1 MKVEERK
8 VAELIPYANNAR
20 THSDGQITKLCSSIR
35 EFGFTT
41 PIIIDE
47 ENNVLAGH
55 GRLEAVKRLGWE
67 KVSCTIL
74 ENLTKAQKKAYILA
88 DNKLALDADW
98 DFDMLRLEL
107 ENLKELDYDLNSTGF
122 DDDFLNDLEVQ
133 ERYDN
138 PQNKNSLSL
147 SERFIV
153 PPLSVFDTKQGYW
166 QNRKKE
172 WLNLGIKSEEGRKDD
187 LIFSKDISNYANVS
201 QTSIFDPVLCEV
213 CYKWFNIENGKILD
227 PFAGGSVRGIVASI
241 LGYEYAGI
249 DLRKEQIEA
258 NMANAKEMNLE
269 KMPNWVC
276 DDSLNIDEHIEDDS
290 VDMIFSCPPYGDLEK
305 YSDDER
311 DLSNM
316 DYEKFVEVYSKI
328 IQKCLKKLK
337 QDRFAVFVVGDIR
350 DKKGF
355 YRDFIG
361 DTKKAFITNG
371 AYLYNEIILLN
382 ALGTASIRADANGNF
397 TKFRKVC
404 KIQQNVLVFY
414 KGEPK
419 KIKDNFKEIEVADL
433 DE

>member
-8 VAELIPYANNAR
+8 VTELIPYANNAR
-20 THSDGQITKLCSSIR
+20 THSDEQITKLCSSIR

-67 KVSCTIL
+67 NVPCAIL
-74 ENLTKAQKKAYILA
+74 EGLTKAQKKAYILA

-107 ENLKELDYDLNSTGF
+107 ENLKELDYDLEFTGF

-147 SERFIV
+147 SERFIA

-172 WLNLGIKSEEGRKDD
+172 WLDLGIKSEEGRKDD
-187 LIFSKDISNYANVS
+187 LIFAKDISNYANVS

-241 LGYEYAGI
+241 LGYEYTGV

-269 KMPNWVC
+269 KMPNWIC
-276 DDSLNIDEHIEDDS
+276 DDSLNVDEHIEDDS

-316 DYEKFVEVYSKI
+316 DYEKFVETYSEI
-328 IQKCLKKLK
+328 IQKYLKKLK

-350 DKKGF
+350 GKKGF
-355 YRDFIG
+355 YRNFIG

-404 KIQQNVLVFY
+404 KIHQNVLVFY